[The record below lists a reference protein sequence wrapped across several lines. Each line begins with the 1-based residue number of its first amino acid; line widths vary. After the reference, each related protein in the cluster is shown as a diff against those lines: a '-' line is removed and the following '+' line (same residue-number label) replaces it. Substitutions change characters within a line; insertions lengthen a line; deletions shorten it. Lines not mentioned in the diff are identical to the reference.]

1 MDSLKTVLSTFLE
14 IIRTLK
20 EFIANLETEL
30 GVDFEEILKKNEK

>member
-1 MDSLKTVLSTFLE
+1 MDALKTVLSTFLE

-30 GVDFEEILKKNEK
+30 GVDFGEILKKDEE